1 VNLLTGVDREIKLV
15 VYREK
20 IVDKE
25 EAEKEPPKGEKVV
38 NFSQPRIIW
47 NKTVATTIPAETIT
61 FSPTAPIHTDEIT
74 VDVSH
79 SSESVPPP
87 PPASVSPKTPES
99 PPPLPVA
106 PAPVLTPQA
115 PTSPSPSPYASAI
128 PSSYKYPSQSPPP
141 SQSSNQVASPSLSP
155 RTLSSDWNSPPA
167 AIQPPKFQYPGFNRP
182 GSRTSGSERKE
193 ASVTKKDTSS
203 INNVSPVSNSI
214 PYSVNSVNINNNKPS
229 DKETDPGHR
238 TMAVERQTIQ
248 MPKPAAPSEPVANH
262 VDDYIDSKYPLEDC
276 VIVKAGG
283 PLGLSI
289 VGGSDHSSSP
299 FGEDQPGIFVS
310 KVNVNNIFTSSI
322 LYKSHLFG
330 VFF

>member
-1 VNLLTGVDREIKLV
+1 MDLTDARHDQAVNLLTGVDREIKLV

-25 EAEKEPPKGEKVV
+25 EAEKEPPKGEKIV
-38 NFSQPRIIW
+38 NFSQPRIVW
-47 NKTVATTIPAETIT
+47 NKTVATTIPTETIT

-79 SSESVPPP
+79 SNESAP
-87 PPASVSPKTPES
+87 PPAPASASPKTPES
-99 PPPLPVA
+99 PPPLPLA

-115 PTSPSPSPYASAI
+115 PSSPSPYASAI
-128 PSSYKYPSQSPPP
+128 PSSYNYPSQSPPP
-141 SQSSNQVASPSLSP
+141 SQTSNQVASPSLSP

-193 ASVTKKDTSS
+193 ANVTKKDSS
-203 INNVSPVSNSI
+203 NVNNVSPLSNSI
-214 PYSVNSVNINNNKPS
+214 PYSVNSVNINNNISS
-229 DKETDPGHR
+229 DKETDSGHR
-238 TMAVERQTIQ
+238 TMTVEKQTIQ

-310 KVNVNNIFTSSI
+310 KVSYSDSSQ
-322 LYKSHLFG
+322 
-330 VFF
+330 